1 MMAWYDWCMS
11 YVATSVRIN
20 GDAADALSGLATKLG
35 QPKAK
40 VIELALRELSDKVFW
55 EDVQRAFEAAAADP
69 EESAR
74 QKAEIRLWDRA
85 SDADFGDETW

>member
-1 MMAWYDWCMS
+1 MS

-20 GDAADALSGLATKLG
+20 SDAADALSGLAAQLG

-40 VIELALRELSDKVFW
+40 VIELALRELSDKIFW
-55 EDVQRAFEAAAADP
+55 KDVQCAFEASAADP
-69 EESAR
+69 EEAAR

-85 SDADFGDETW
+85 SDTDFKDETW